1 MKLPMDKLILRILP
15 VPADR
20 QFAETPLKPGLRKRL
35 ANFIPDIRRQYA
47 EKKKNLPPND
57 KKYRPSTMWYFFAT
71 VLVVLSIQNFLGS
84 SRVEVISYSQFK
96 SLLKKDLINDLV
108 IRETTIDGNL
118 KGAAVKEV
126 LKPEKLKEISPEVL
140 ASKKPFPFETVR
152 VEDPGLTAELES
164 AKIPFKGEL
173 TSNWLPTILSWVVPV
188 GLFFLMWSYLGR
200 KMGSAS
206 GGLMQIGK
214 SKAKVYIEKKTGVT
228 FADVAGIDEAEQE
241 VAEVVGFLK
250 DPDKYQRLGGR
261 IPKGVLIV
269 GPPGTGKTLLARAV
283 AGEAGVPFFSLT
295 GSDFVEMFV
304 GVGAARVR
312 DLFLQAVK
320 NAPSIIFIDELDA
333 IGKARGVS
341 VLAGN
346 DEREQTLNQLLAEM
360 DGFDPNQGVIIM
372 AATNRPEILDAA
384 LLRPGRF
391 DRQILVDRP
400 DIIGRTKILK
410 LHAKK
415 VTLAADLDLAVVAAK
430 TPGFVG
436 ADLANIVN
444 EAALL
449 AARQDKESID
459 MTDFDEAIERV
470 VAGLQKKSHVIN
482 PKEKK
487 IVAYHESGHA
497 LMAEL
502 VPGADPVS
510 KISIIPR
517 GVAALGYTTQL
528 PTEDR
533 YLMTR
538 SELLA
543 RIDVLLGGRVA
554 EEIVFGDVSTGAQND
569 LQRATEIARTM
580 ITQFGMSEKLGL
592 AALEGPRHATF
603 LMVPTQQP
611 KEYSEE
617 TARLIDGEVNQIL
630 SEAHTKARDILLAH
644 RDALE
649 ELAKLLLDKEVVDR
663 PALQEILKARSID
676 SIEEKT
682 RAPENNGSESPG
694 ASHERNN
701 QGMGNPT
708 FLNKREIDPA
718 GRQKS

>member
-1 MKLPMDKLILRILP
+1 VRSDN
-15 VPADR
+15 R
-20 QFAETPLKPGLRKRL
+20 QFAETPPKPGLRQRL
-35 ANFIPDIRRQYA
+35 ANFIADIRRQYA
-47 EKKKNLPPND
+47 EKKKNLSPND
-57 KKYRPSTMWYFFAT
+57 KKYRLSTMGYFFVT
-71 VLVVLSIQNFLGS
+71 VLVVLLVQNFLGS
-84 SRVEVISYSQFK
+84 SRVEVIPYSQFK
-96 SLLKKDLINDLV
+96 SLIKKDLIDDLV

-118 KGAAVKEV
+118 KGAAAKQIFT
-126 LKPEKLKEISPEVL
+126 PERLQKISPEVL
-140 ASKKPFPFETVR
+140 AGKKPFPFETVR
-152 VEDPGLTAELES
+152 VEDPELTGELEA
-164 AKIPFKGEL
+164 AKIPFKGEI
-173 TSNWLPTILSWVVPV
+173 TSNWLPTLLSWVVPV
-188 GLFFLMWSYLGR
+188 GLFFLMWIYLGR
-200 KMGSAS
+200 KMGSGS

-214 SKAKVYIEKKTGVT
+214 SKAKVYIEKETGVT
-228 FADVAGIDEAEQE
+228 FADVAGIDEAAEE

-250 DPDKYQRLGGR
+250 DPDKYQRLGGH

-341 VLAGN
+341 MLTGN

-400 DIIGRTKILK
+400 DITGRTKILQ

-415 VTLAADLDLAVVAAK
+415 VKLAADLDLAVVAAK

-449 AARQDKESID
+449 AARQEKESIE
-459 MTDFDEAIERV
+459 MTEFDEAIERV

-487 IVAYHESGHA
+487 IVAYHEAGHA
-497 LMAEL
+497 LVAEL

-543 RIDVLLGGRVA
+543 RINVLLGGRVA
-554 EEIVFGDVSTGAQND
+554 EEIVFGDISTGAQND

-603 LMVPTQQP
+603 LMVPTQSA

-617 TARLIDGEVNQIL
+617 TARLIDGEIKQIL
-630 SEAHTKARDILLAH
+630 SEAHTKARDILVAH
-644 RDALE
+644 RAALE

-663 PALQEILKARSID
+663 PALQAILKVRSID
-676 SIEEKT
+676 SIKDKK
-682 RAPENNGSESPG
+682 RAADSHGSESPE
-694 ASHERNN
+694 ASSER
-701 QGMGNPT
+701 
-708 FLNKREIDPA
+708 D
-718 GRQKS
+718 